1 MSESAVKKP
10 VLTLTTTT
18 DIHSSG
24 HGVLRFRKW
33 MAGDSAAIRMLSRE
47 ELGPR
52 EFAERLL
59 ALQSIEPRLTPKEIK
74 DWDDAELMAVV
85 HAWWE
90 EVDRSIR
97 RRSRLTLWKRF
108 KERSASVLPNRQS
121 ASHATSVSR
130 FLRFLNST
138 WPRKWLGR

>member
-33 MAGDSAAIRMLSRE
+33 MAGDSAAIRKLSRD

-59 ALQSIEPRLTPKEIK
+59 ALQSIEPTLTPEEIN
-74 DWDDAELMAVV
+74 DWDDAELTAVV
-85 HAWWE
+85 RAWWE
-90 EVDRSIR
+90 EVDR
-97 RRSRLTLWKRF
+97 
-108 KERSASVLPNRQS
+108 
-121 ASHATSVSR
+121 
-130 FLRFLNST
+130 LNSSPLPADSLEAFQGAIRQRIAEQT
-138 WPRKWLGR
+138 ER